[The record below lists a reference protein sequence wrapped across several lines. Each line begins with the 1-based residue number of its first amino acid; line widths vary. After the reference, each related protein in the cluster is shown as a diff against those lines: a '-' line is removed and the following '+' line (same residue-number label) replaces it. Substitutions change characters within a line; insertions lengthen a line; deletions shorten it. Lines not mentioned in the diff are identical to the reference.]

1 MTGLG
6 SGMLETVSEKSVLL
20 LGMTTLCMVGF
31 VKTLVKALVKTLKTD
46 NLLLAAVLSTA
57 LSIHLSACS
66 KVESIWG
73 VTDDERLQAERSSAK
88 PYTVSLGAV
97 PHRGYKLPLEREMRI
112 NQRFINIDAGK
123 LNSKVVEQIVAGR
136 EAFRLGQ
143 FIEGARAYDKA
154 VENLNQSKVGGG
166 EMRLSLLTQIAL
178 QGLKLKHYREAESYG
193 SQICDLCHGG
203 KDSSDALRTAT
214 LIKAEAQE
222 AQGQYD
228 KALQTYEEVLKQS
241 KLPEE
246 KGQFS
251 YNRAEIYDKL
261 KKSELAQA
269 ERQRAEGYFSGL
281 AK

>member
-1 MTGLG
+1 MARLG
-6 SGMLETVSEKSVLL
+6 SGKLLSSASVLL
-20 LGMTTLCMVGF
+20 SGMTTLCMVGS
-31 VKTLVKALVKTLKTD
+31 VKTLVKALKTD

-66 KVESIWG
+66 KVESMWG
-73 VTDDERLQAERSSAK
+73 VTDEERLQAERSAAK

-154 VENLNQSKVGGG
+154 VENLSQSKDGGG
-166 EMRLSLLTQIAL
+166 EMCLSLLTQIAL

-193 SQICDLCHGG
+193 SRISDLCHGG

-269 ERQRAEGYFSGL
+269 ERQRAEGYFSAL
-281 AK
+281 EK

>member
-1 MTGLG
+1 M
-6 SGMLETVSEKSVLL
+6 L
-20 LGMTTLCMVGF
+20 LGMTTLSMVGF
-31 VKTLVKALVKTLKTD
+31 VKTLVRSLKID

-154 VENLNQSKVGGG
+154 VENLSRSKDGGG

-178 QGLKLKHYREAESYG
+178 QGLKLKHYGEAESYG

-203 KDSSDALRTAT
+203 KDLSDALRTAT

-222 AQGQYD
+222 AQGQYE

-269 ERQRAEGYFSGL
+269 ERQRAEGYFAGL